1 MGAVVSELCAQCGL
15 GADGPALAGGKSE
28 VMVDG
33 SSSAYA
39 ATETG
44 VDTSGLPDFKTL
56 HEAFEY
62 CGPNKSDLI
71 SDHYKF
77 AQVAARL
84 ANDRGDKDVV
94 WSHLDQDGN
103 QAVSFPEFVEWAEAA
118 GITLPT
124 GVGGGDAGVAF
135 PPTWTGPRDDK
146 KYNQRTPV
154 TDRKLLAELQDL
166 LDKTYKNTYT
176 RDRDKTGR
184 KDVPK
189 QFKLVSAKKSENYH
203 DWRGYYLKRH
213 LIERQVKSHPDF
225 RKHKPLTA
233 EAKDL
238 CGARHRCRGYV
249 NEWMLFHG
257 TNENAAE
264 AICSGDFTMRL
275 AGSATGTMYG
285 KGTYMAESCT
295 KADEY
300 AQADKDGICM
310 MLLCRVIG
318 GFVLYDDNKDPDPES
333 LQKLVLQEGYHCVLG
348 DREKVRGTFKEYVIF
363 DADQIFVEYILS
375 YKRVY

>member
-1 MGAVVSELCAQCGL
+1 MGAVASELAAQCGFSPS
-15 GADGPALAGGKSE
+15 GPLLAPKDSE
-28 VMVDG
+28 LAIPVLDLSGVPNF
-33 SSSAYA
+33 
-39 ATETG
+39 ATMH
-44 VDTSGLPDFKTL
+44 D
-56 HEAFEY
+56 AFVY
-62 CGPNKSDLI
+62 CEPNKSDLI
-71 SDHYKF
+71 NNKDLF
-77 AQVAARL
+77 AKVAAKL
-84 ANDRGDKDVV
+84 ANDRGSKEVV

-103 QAVSFPEFVEWAEAA
+103 GAVSFPEFVEWAEAN
-118 GITLPT
+118 GVKLPT

-135 PPTWTGPRDDK
+135 PPTWTGPKNDK
-146 KYNQRTPV
+146 TWNKRTLV
-154 TDRKLLAELQDL
+154 KDSQVLSELQGL

-189 QFKLVSAKKSENYH
+189 RFKLVSAKKSENYH

-213 LIERQVKSHPDF
+213 LIERQVKSNRHFSKF
-225 RKHKPLTA
+225 RALTA
-233 EAKDL
+233 DAKEF
-238 CGARHRCRGYV
+238 CGARHRLRGYV
-249 NEWMLFHG
+249 NEWFLFHG

-264 AICSGDFTMRL
+264 AICNGDFTMRL

-285 KGTYMAESCT
+285 AGTYLAESCT

-318 GFVLYDDNKDPDPES
+318 GSVLYDDNKNPDPDS
-333 LQKLVLQEGYHCVLG
+333 LQALVLNEGYNCVVG

-375 YKRVY
+375 YRREY